1 MTGRAMRSPGDVLYN
16 FHWVV
21 PGEIAR
27 SAQAYGGLLGPF
39 LKRHGI
45 RSVLNLRG
53 PNPKF
58 SWWHYEKRVTG
69 QLDVTH
75 LDLPLNSRNL
85 VLRLHITKMLSFLD
99 AAHKPVLV
107 KCSGG
112 QDRTSFV
119 CALYIVHR
127 KGWQAYDDA
136 VKQFSRW
143 PYLHFP
149 KQHQRWLREFLPYA
163 REQANGK
170 PLLEWAEQSYTPAH
184 FKQWLEARGMSDYF
198 RALYDRP
205 PRGL

>member
-1 MTGRAMRSPGDVLYN
+1 MRALGDTLYN

-27 SAQAYGGLLGPF
+27 SAQAYAGFLGPF

-58 SWWHYEKRVTG
+58 GWWHYEKRVTDSM
-69 QLDVTH
+69 DVTH
-75 LDLPLNSRNL
+75 SDMPLNSRNL
-85 VLRLHITKMLSFLD
+85 VLRLQLTRILD
-99 AAHKPVLV
+99 FMTVAPKPLLV

-119 CALYIVHR
+119 CALYLLDR
-127 KGWQAYDDA
+127 KGWSRFDEAME
-136 VKQFSRW
+136 QFSRW

-149 KQHQRWLREFLPYA
+149 KTHQRWLKQFFLYA
-163 REQANGK
+163 RSHAGDKSLREWIEEDYEPENFKAWLDANDM
-170 PLLEWAEQSYTPAH
+170 ADFYRT
-184 FKQWLEARGMSDYF
+184 
-198 RALYDRP
+198 LYKAP